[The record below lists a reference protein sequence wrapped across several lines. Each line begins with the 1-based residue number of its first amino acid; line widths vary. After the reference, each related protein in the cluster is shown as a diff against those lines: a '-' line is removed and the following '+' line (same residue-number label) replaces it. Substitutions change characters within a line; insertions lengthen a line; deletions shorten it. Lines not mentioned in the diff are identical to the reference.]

1 MGMPRRVA
9 DYDPVFA
16 IPNFITSLF
25 AFLLIASVALYF
37 YNIVVSWVAGK
48 KAVANPWG
56 ALSLEWTVPTPV
68 PLENFEKIPVVTSAP
83 FQYTEEGAAAE
94 EAASV
99 AAASN
104 QAVG

>member
-1 MGMPRRVA
+1 
-9 DYDPVFA
+9 
-16 IPNFITSLF
+16 
-25 AFLLIASVALYF
+25 
-37 YNIVVSWVAGK
+37 
-48 KAVANPWG
+48 
-56 ALSLEWTVPTPV
+56 V

-99 AAASN
+99 AAASR